1 MNRPAMNRLAA
12 PHGAWIDRSAPI
24 TFTFEGKEIA
34 GFAGDTIA
42 SAPLASGQTMI
53 SRSFKYHRPRSVLTM
68 AGQDA
73 NTLVQV
79 GDEPNCLADKR
90 RIEPGL
96 TVEGQNYVGSFEDD
110 KGRFTE
116 LVERFLPVG
125 FYYKTFHEQKKSW
138 AKWEPIIRKMA
149 GLGKADLKADFHHS
163 YYDKQYLFADVAVI
177 GGGAAG
183 MAAALAAAEGGAE
196 VVLVDEALRGR

>member
-1 MNRPAMNRLAA
+1 MNRLPA
-12 PHGAWIDRSAPI
+12 PFGTWIDRGRKIA
-24 TFTFEGKEIA
+24 FTFEGKAIE
-34 GFAGDTIA
+34 GFAGDVIA
-42 SAPLASGQTMI
+42 SALLANGQTMI

-68 AGQDA
+68 AGQDS

-96 TVEGQNYVGSFEDD
+96 KVEAQNYVGSFEDD

-138 AKWEPIIRKMA
+138 KAWEPIIRSMA
-149 GLGKADLKADFHHS
+149 GLGKADLTADFHHS

-177 GGGAAG
+177 GGGPAG
-183 MAAALAAAEGGAE
+183 MA
-196 VVLVDEALRGR
+196 

>member
-1 MNRPAMNRLAA
+1 MNRLPA
-12 PHGAWIDRSAPI
+12 PFGAWIDRGKPVA
-24 TFTFEGKEIA
+24 FTFEGKHIE
-34 GFAGDTIA
+34 GFDGDTIA
-42 SAPLASGQTMI
+42 SALLANGQTMI

-96 TVEGQNYVGSFEDD
+96 KVEGQNYVGSFEDD

-125 FYYKTFHEQKKSW
+125 FYYKSFHEKKTSW
-138 AKWEPIIRKMA
+138 KAWEPIIRAMA

-163 YYDKQYLFADVAVI
+163 YYDKQYLFA
-177 GGGAAG
+177 
-183 MAAALAAAEGGAE
+183 
-196 VVLVDEALRGR
+196 